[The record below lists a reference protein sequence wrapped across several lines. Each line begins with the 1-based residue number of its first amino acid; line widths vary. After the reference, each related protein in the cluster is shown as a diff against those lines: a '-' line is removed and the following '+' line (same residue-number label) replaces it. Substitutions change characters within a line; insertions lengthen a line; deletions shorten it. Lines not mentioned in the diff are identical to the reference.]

1 MLLDFVPDLYESCF
15 ITNVTVR
22 WIDYN
27 NDSFNYTTAFL
38 WIVLTFNILHNVN
51 KISCIFYNTIYN
63 SMYMLYMY
71 ENLFLLLKSI
81 FSLQNYH

>member
-38 WIVLTFNILHNVN
+38 WIVLTFNILQ
-51 KISCIFYNTIYN
+51 C
-63 SMYMLYMY
+63 
-71 ENLFLLLKSI
+71 E
-81 FSLQNYH
+81 